1 MNGHCCGFLEVEF
14 LTLVER
20 VTISFLSGADKLSLH
35 CVEFLIR
42 LAGYPA
48 PCRAPGIWF
57 RLDCRKLRLWCPIA
71 VATTPSNRFQCRC
84 LNLSPVKEA
93 GWSGRLP
100 FEPPRTRPTLKF
112 RFSLVIFWHGRS
124 PA

>member
-48 PCRAPGIWF
+48 SLQSSRYLVPP
-57 RLDCRKLRLWCPIA
+57 
-71 VATTPSNRFQCRC
+71 
-84 LNLSPVKEA
+84 
-93 GWSGRLP
+93 RLP
-100 FEPPRTRPTLKF
+100 
-112 RFSLVIFWHGRS
+112 
-124 PA
+124 